1 MTTTLLQTKLY
12 IPQARP
18 DLVSRPLLVERL
30 NAGLDGNLTLVSA
43 PAGFGKT
50 TLLSQWAGR
59 HERSVAWVSL
69 DRGDNDS
76 TRFWTY
82 VIAAMQRVRP
92 NLGETVLSA
101 LSASQRQAPLTEA
114 MLTGLINEIAEADAQ
129 PFVLVLDDYHLIGDQ
144 QVNDGVAFLVEY
156 APSGMHVILSGRAD
170 PPWPLARMRA
180 RRQMNELRSKDMRF
194 TLEEAAA
201 FLNDVMGLDLSVED
215 IAILD
220 SQTEGWIA
228 GLQMA
233 ALSMQGREDVTGFIK
248 AFSGSH
254 RFILDYLVEEVLER
268 RPPGTRD
275 FLIKTSVLER
285 MTAPLCDA
293 ITGRND
299 SAHVLAELEQ
309 ANLFLVPLD
318 DERRWY
324 RYHHLFGDLLF
335 SRLEQHHPDQIEALH
350 RHASEWYE
358 ENGSLAEAMGHAS
371 AAGDADRQVRL
382 IADNVLTMAYLGELT
397 ILVQWLDALPVD
409 AGRDQPWFH
418 VSRAWVL
425 AFAGHLDEVE
435 QHLCDAE
442 EALDAAPRG
451 NNAELASGYDHVT
464 GHIAA
469 IRGYVA
475 GLRGEFPQP
484 IEYAREALA
493 RLPENDA
500 IARGWT
506 TLLLAVVWRAQG
518 DLAQAEQAFLDAATI
533 SRNSDNVPLAVDVLW
548 EASVQQQMQGQLRK
562 AFDTCQG
569 VLQLAAE
576 YVERGG
582 RRLSPTGYTHI
593 GISNVLYEWNDL
605 ESALAH
611 AEEAVRLCRR
621 WGMADAIVRSHLQ
634 LAMMLQANGDTDGAL
649 SSLQEARQVAETT
662 LSPMYRNAV
671 AMMTAQLYLIQGNVL
686 AASLWA
692 DEQGLSADD
701 EFGFQQAM
709 AYTVVVRLL
718 VAQSEQQ
725 NMTSLHKALKVL
737 DRLQELSATAG
748 AVGNLIGVLT
758 LKSVALQAQGDEA
771 AAMKFLNQALSLGEQ
786 EGYMRTFLDEG
797 SPMGVLLRKASASG
811 MASDY
816 AGRLL
821 KAMADEA
828 ALRPMVPGLGEKP
841 SVEEYGALVE
851 PLTEREMEVLRLLKT
866 SLSATEIAGELVVA
880 PSTVRSHIKS
890 IYGKLG
896 VHRRMEAVERAGELG
911 LV

>member
-12 IPQARP
+12 IPQTRP
-18 DLVSRPLLVERL
+18 DLVCRPILIERL
-30 NAGLDGNLTLVSA
+30 NSGLAGNLTLVSA

-50 TLLSQWAGR
+50 TLLSQWAGSV
-59 HERSVAWVSL
+59 ERLVAWVSL
-69 DRGDNDS
+69 DRGDNDR

-92 NLGETVLSA
+92 NLGEMSA
-101 LSASQRQAPLTEA
+101 LSTSPSQSPPTEA
-114 MLTGLINEIAEADAQ
+114 LLTGLINEIAEMDAQ
-129 PFVLVLDDYHLIGDQ
+129 PFVLVLDDYHLIDDR
-144 QVNDGVAFLVEY
+144 QVNEDVAFLVEY
-156 APSGMHVILSGRAD
+156 TPSEMHVILSGRAD

-194 TLEEAAA
+194 TQEEAAA
-201 FLNDVMGLDLSVED
+201 FLNDVMGLALSAED
-215 IAILD
+215 TAILD

-233 ALSMQGREDVTGFIK
+233 ALSMQGREDVSGFIK

-268 RPPGTRD
+268 RPAGTRD
-275 FLIKTSVLER
+275 FLLKTSVLER

-293 ITGRND
+293 VAGRDD

-324 RYHHLFGDLLF
+324 RYHHLFGDLLY

-350 RHASEWYE
+350 CRASEWFE
-358 ENGSLAEAMGHAS
+358 QSGLLAEAMSHAS
-371 AAGDADRQVRL
+371 AAGDTERQVRL
-382 IADNVLTMAYLGELT
+382 IAGNVLTMAYLGELT

-425 AFAGHLDEVE
+425 VFAGHLDDVE
-435 QHLCDAE
+435 QHLHDAE
-442 EALDAAPRG
+442 EALGAAPRG
-451 NNAELASGYDHVT
+451 DNAEFTSGYDHVT

-518 DLAQAEQAFLDAATI
+518 DLAQAEQAFLDATTI
-533 SRNSDNVPLAVDVLW
+533 SRNSGNVPLAVDVLW
-548 EASVQQQMQGQLRK
+548 EYGVQQQMQGQLHK
-562 AFDTCQG
+562 AFDTCQE

-576 YVERGG
+576 HVERGG
-582 RRLSPTGYTHI
+582 RRLPPTGYTHI
-593 GISNVLYEWNDL
+593 GISTILYEWNDL
-605 ESALAH
+605 EPALTQ
-611 AEEAVRLCRR
+611 AEEAARLCKR
-621 WGMADAIVRSHLQ
+621 WGMADAILRSQLQ
-634 LAMMLQANGDTDGAL
+634 LAMTLQANGDVDGAF
-649 SSLQEARQVAETT
+649 SIMQEARQVAETT

-671 AMMTAQLYLIQGNVL
+671 AMVTAQLHLSQGNVP
-686 AASLWA
+686 AASRWA
-692 DEQGLSADD
+692 EGQGLSADD
-701 EFGFQQAM
+701 EFGFQQGI
-709 AYTVVVRLL
+709 AYSVFARLL
-718 VAQSEQQ
+718 IAQGGAP
-725 NMTSLHKALKVL
+725 LHGALGVL
-737 DRLQELSATAG
+737 QRLQELSAAAG
-748 AVGNLIGVLT
+748 AVGNLIGVLA
-758 LKSVALQAQGDEA
+758 LKALALQAQGDEA
-771 AAMKFLNQALSLGEQ
+771 AALKSLKQALSLGER
-786 EGYMRTFLDEG
+786 EGYMRTFIDEG
-797 SPMGVLLRKASASG
+797 APMRELLRKASASG
-811 MASDY
+811 MAPQY
-816 AGRLL
+816 VGRLL
-821 KAMADEA
+821 AAMTGETALASEGEA
-828 ALRPMVPGLGEKP
+828 ADRPPED
-841 SVEEYGALVE
+841 GAQHLVE
-851 PLTEREMEVLRLLKT
+851 PLTERELDVLRLLKT
-866 SLSATEIAGELVVA
+866 SLSATEIAGQLVVA
-880 PSTVRSHIKS
+880 PSTVRSHIKN